1 MVRNKDL
8 LTPALLRQRF
18 PFVVEIPLP
27 LMGFRHRLVLME
39 QWLTD
44 YSETGDY
51 GRWGARREQQD
62 IAAWG
67 FRDEVT
73 AAAFRA
79 SAEMILKLTERQV
92 GNRLAKRGY

>member
-1 MVRNKDL
+1 MVRYKDL
-8 LTPALLRQRF
+8 LSPALLRKRY

-27 LMGFRHRLVLME
+27 PMGFRHRLVLME

-62 IAAWG
+62 IAVWG

-79 SAEMILKLTERQV
+79 NAEMILNLTDRQV
-92 GNRLAKRGY
+92 TNRLGKRGY